1 VLQEGSRE
9 LRLIEFLAVLA
20 ALLGVVYAIF
30 PVTPSMLG
38 SFPLRDFF
46 AAYLLFFM
54 IYSAVA
60 YASLLR
66 GRPNARNLAYG
77 SLALLSIL
85 LAFEFVLA
93 LFQIISDSSL
103 LVFTGSVLIFFAVVL
118 AVFFALYY
126 ILVRIVGSMPP
137 QSSNA

>member
-1 VLQEGSRE
+1 MSGRRNFAGVLQEGSRE

-77 SLALLSIL
+77 SLALFSIL

-93 LFQIISDSSL
+93 LFQIISDISL
-103 LVFTGSVLIFFAVVL
+103 LVFTSEVLIFFAVVL
-118 AVFFALYY
+118 TVFFAL
-126 ILVRIVGSMPP
+126 
-137 QSSNA
+137 

>member
-1 VLQEGSRE
+1 
-9 LRLIEFLAVLA
+9 
-20 ALLGVVYAIF
+20 
-30 PVTPSMLG
+30 MLG

-54 IYSAVA
+54 IYSAVV

-77 SLALLSIL
+77 SLALFSIL

-93 LFQIISDSSL
+93 LFQIVSDISL
-103 LVFTGSVLIFFAVVL
+103 LVFTSNVLIFFAVVL

-126 ILVRIVGSMPP
+126 ILVRIVGSMPL

>member
-20 ALLGVVYAIF
+20 ALFGVVYAIF
-30 PVTPSMLG
+30 PVAPSMLG

-77 SLALLSIL
+77 SLALFLIL

-93 LFQIISDSSL
+93 LFQIISDS
-103 LVFTGSVLIFFAVVL
+103 
-118 AVFFALYY
+118 
-126 ILVRIVGSMPP
+126 
-137 QSSNA
+137 

>member
-77 SLALLSIL
+77 SLALFSIL

-118 AVFFALYY
+118 AGFLSLYY
-126 ILVRIVGSMPP
+126 ILVRIVGSMPL

>member
-1 VLQEGSRE
+1 MLQEGSRE

-77 SLALLSIL
+77 SLALFSIL

-126 ILVRIVGSMPP
+126 ILVRIVGSMRP

>member
-1 VLQEGSRE
+1 MLQEGSRE

-38 SFPLRDFF
+38 SFPLRDLF

-77 SLALLSIL
+77 SLALCSR
-85 LAFEFVLA
+85 F
-93 LFQIISDSSL
+93 S
-103 LVFTGSVLIFFAVVL
+103 
-118 AVFFALYY
+118 
-126 ILVRIVGSMPP
+126 
-137 QSSNA
+137 

>member
-1 VLQEGSRE
+1 MASLCGERLNKRETQFRRSAQEGSRE

-54 IYSAVA
+54 IYSAVT
-60 YASLLR
+60 Y
-66 GRPNARNLAYG
+66 
-77 SLALLSIL
+77 
-85 LAFEFVLA
+85 A